1 MRKLIIIGWC
11 ALNIPK
17 IDSSFMI
24 RFLLKIPQSNCGRRT
39 SQRGGGESIIY
50 IFIILQGHAQR
61 KRERERRE
69 YTVASSLSGTRG
81 CW

>member
-24 RFLLKIPQSNCGRRT
+24 RFLLKIPQSTCGRRT

-50 IFIILQGHAQR
+50 IYNFTGTYAQR

-69 YTVASSLSGTRG
+69 YNVASSLSGTRG